1 MEFRKK
7 EKYTM
12 EDLLQIMK
20 ILRSPGGCPWDREQD
35 HRSIRS
41 CFLEETYEAV
51 EAIDTGDADLLREEL
66 GDVLLQVVFHSQLE
80 SEAGRFDFSDVADG
94 ICKKMIVRH
103 PHVFGDVQVH
113 SSEEVL
119 QNWDAIKKKTKRQKT
134 QAEVLKSVS
143 PALPALMRSAKVQQ
157 KAEKS
162 GARLPDGAGALRRVE
177 EETARLGEAIRRDD
191 RDACVDELGNLLFS
205 VVNVARFLNLEP
217 EQSLSLACNKFIERF
232 AKAESLAA
240 GREPDPKTASPEVCS
255 GTKQKRSDIPQP

>member
-134 QAEVLKSVS
+134 QADVLKSVS

-162 GARLPDGAGALRRVE
+162 GAGLPGEAGALRRVE
-177 EETARLGEAIRRDD
+177 EETARLGEAIRRND
-191 RDACVDELGNLLFS
+191 RDACADE
-205 VVNVARFLNLEP
+205 
-217 EQSLSLACNKFIERF
+217 LSLACNKFIERF

-240 GREPDPKTASPEVCS
+240 GRRPDPKTASPEACS
-255 GTKQKRSDIPQP
+255 GNKAKEK

>member
-20 ILRSPGGCPWDREQD
+20 ILRSPDGCPWDREQD

-134 QAEVLKSVS
+134 QA
-143 PALPALMRSAKVQQ
+143 
-157 KAEKS
+157 
-162 GARLPDGAGALRRVE
+162 
-177 EETARLGEAIRRDD
+177 
-191 RDACVDELGNLLFS
+191 
-205 VVNVARFLNLEP
+205 
-217 EQSLSLACNKFIERF
+217 
-232 AKAESLAA
+232 
-240 GREPDPKTASPEVCS
+240 
-255 GTKQKRSDIPQP
+255 